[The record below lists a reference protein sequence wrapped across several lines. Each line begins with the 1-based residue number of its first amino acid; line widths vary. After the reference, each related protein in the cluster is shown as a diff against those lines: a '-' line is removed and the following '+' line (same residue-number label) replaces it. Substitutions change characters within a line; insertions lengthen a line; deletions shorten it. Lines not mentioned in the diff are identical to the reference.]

1 MTNLSITFF
10 FLSSAGSTLVFQKMF
25 YYSQIDTNFLPHLS
39 PNSLKIITK
48 QPFPTCKLWGVKV
61 SPIISSEKAT
71 LRYDLLK
78 RPNIE
83 LSDLH

>member
-10 FLSSAGSTLVFQKMF
+10 FYHLQVLRWFFRKCSIILKLIQ
-25 YYSQIDTNFLPHLS
+25 NFLPHLS

>member
-1 MTNLSITFF
+1 MTNLSSTFFF

-48 QPFPTCKLWGVKV
+48 QPFPTCKLWGVDV
-61 SPIISSEKAT
+61 SFITKGKGNP
-71 LRYDLLK
+71 
-78 RPNIE
+78 
-83 LSDLH
+83 